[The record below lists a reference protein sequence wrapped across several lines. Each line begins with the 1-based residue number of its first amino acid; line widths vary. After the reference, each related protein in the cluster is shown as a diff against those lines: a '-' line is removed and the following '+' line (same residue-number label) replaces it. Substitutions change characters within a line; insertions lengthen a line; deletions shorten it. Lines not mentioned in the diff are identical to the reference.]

1 MRSTLDELTKEL
13 EELRALVASITPVNK
28 VLAGH
33 QDSLVRQYVLVRRRF
48 DYAAFAV
55 ALYASFEKFIENLVA
70 AFAQLESLR
79 LQYTDLP
86 PKLVKK
92 HISRTAEMLSRGR
105 IGEGRYVGL
114 TELEVVKNLFECLNG
129 ARPYTLNEAAVVAH
143 DLNLRAG
150 EIDLLFAAVG
160 IERPCDR
167 VRRTDILVEWY
178 CAAQGLD
185 AAPQDGVPAAIV
197 EKRLEDI
204 VDRRNQVTHRGGNPV
219 DLLGADDM
227 TEAVWFIEA
236 FSRSVFSLA
245 VGRYLQNHHVAAAI
259 ELRQRRR
266 RAVQERN
273 RCGGR
278 KARAQALRR
287 STCVSRIVGSVG
299 ALGAHPEPQGR
310 RRRRQSRRA
319 GHRCR
324 ERDRSRTRL
333 QVPQRRV
340 AHRASC
346 RGRRRVEPVE
356 DIESWRRADGLST
369 YEVTGSDR
377 EVVSTGWAP
386 RQKWDDVPNG
396 SQVGACAPSRMRRS
410 RSWEDLS
417 RG

>member
-259 ELRQRRR
+259 ELRQREGDGPYKNGTVVVVEKPEHRLFVGQP
-266 RAVQERN
+266 AFV
-273 RCGGR
+273 
-278 KARAQALRR
+278 
-287 STCVSRIVGSVG
+287 IVGSVG
-299 ALGAHPEPQGR
+299 ARWGRIQSLKVDDADVKAVERGTAAENGIGVALDFKCPKGALLI
-310 RRRRQSRRA
+310 A
-319 GHRCR
+319 
-324 ERDRSRTRL
+324 L
-333 QVPQRRV
+333 
-340 AHRASC
+340 
-346 RGRRRVEPVE
+346 PVE
-356 DIESWRRADGLST
+356 DDVVWSPWRT
-369 YEVTGSDR
+369 
-377 EVVSTGWAP
+377 
-386 RQKWDDVPNG
+386 
-396 SQVGACAPSRMRRS
+396 
-410 RSWEDLS
+410 
-417 RG
+417 